1 MSLTVLEFGKTDI
14 ENVMAQ
20 LSDSDVDALA
30 FGAIELAAT
39 GKILRYNA
47 TEGAITGRDPK
58 AMVGQ
63 NFFTDVAPCT
73 DTAEFRGKFIEGVR
87 KGDLNVMF
95 EYLFDYKMVPT
106 RVKVH
111 MKKALVGDSYWIFVK
126 RV

>member
-1 MSLTVLEFGKTDI
+1 MTLTVIEFGKSDI
-14 ENVMAQ
+14 ENTIAQ
-20 LSDSDVDALA
+20 LSNAEVDSLA
-30 FGAIELAAT
+30 FGAIELDAT

-58 AMVGQ
+58 SMVGN
-63 NFFTDVAPCT
+63 NFFRDVAPCT
-73 DTAEFRGKFIEGVR
+73 DTPEFRGKFTEGVAR
-87 KGDLNVMF
+87 GDLNVMF
-95 EYLFDYKMVPT
+95 EYLFDYKMTPT